1 MDELQAKIVAGRKAV
16 MAADESISRE
26 EAKLFG
32 HGIHRGCQFF
42 QKRLTTL
49 PPDRRLHLSTPAPIS
64 QRVFDVVNVT
74 VSRHDRSFLKSP
86 THKPAQPLTS
96 PRLTGQHCGHQRR
109 HTQRRNEP

>member
-64 QRVFDVVNVT
+64 QRVFAVVNVT
-74 VSRHDRSFLKSP
+74 VSRHDRHSLKALCTGRHGRAVTHLRAKSP
-86 THKPAQPLTS
+86 S
-96 PRLTGQHCGHQRR
+96 P
-109 HTQRRNEP
+109 PDI